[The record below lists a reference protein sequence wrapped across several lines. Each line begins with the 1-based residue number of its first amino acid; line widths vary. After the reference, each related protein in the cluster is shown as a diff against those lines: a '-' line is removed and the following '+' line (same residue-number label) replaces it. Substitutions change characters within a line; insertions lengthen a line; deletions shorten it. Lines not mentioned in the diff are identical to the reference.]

1 MVRVRVVEIEKVLE
15 TQDDAVIRVSYQILD
30 NNYVSPVAFF
40 TVTQTEAKK
49 GEIEKKLQQIVKEY
63 EKHKYLEREV
73 R

>member
-1 MVRVRVVEIEKVLE
+1 MVRVRILEIEKVME
-15 TQDDAVIRVSYQILD
+15 TQDDAILRVSYQVLD

-40 TVTQTEAKK
+40 TLTEKEAKK